1 MSTYA
6 SLTQD
11 IQDFAEDDDDEFT
24 AEIDGFIARSEE
36 RIFREAPFLPCFR
49 AENTGTLTAS
59 TATLAMPSGKRT
71 IRSFSITV
79 SSSEVFLQQRTDSY
93 LRDMYPNPSTT
104 GQPKYYAE
112 KSDSLLLLGPTPDDN
127 YAYTIWAR
135 ELPTGLSSGNT
146 TTWLSTNVEDVLLYA
161 CMVEASLFQKNTE
174 QVKLWEGRY
183 AQALASLQEEM
194 KFNLGNENTVG
205 A

>member
-11 IQDFAEDDDDEFT
+11 IQDFAENDDTEFT
-24 AEIDGFIARSEE
+24 TEIDGFILRAEE
-36 RIFREAPFLPCFR
+36 RIFRETPFLPVFR

-59 TATLAMPSGKRT
+59 TSTLTMPSGKRT

-79 SSSEVFLQQRTDSY
+79 SSSEVFLQQRLDSY
-93 LRDMYPNPSTT
+93 LKDVYSNAATE

-112 KSDSLLLLGPTPDDN
+112 KDDTTLLVGPTPDSN
-127 YAYTIWAR
+127 YSYTIWAH
-135 ELPTGLSSGNT
+135 EQPTGLSSGNT
-146 TTWLSTNVEDVLLYA
+146 TTWLSSNVEDVLLFA
-161 CMVEASLFQKNTE
+161 AMVEATAFLKHPEAAAEWTA
-174 QVKLWEGRY
+174 RY
-183 AQALASLQEEM
+183 AQALQSLQNEM
-194 KFNLGNENTVG
+194 GRNLGNENTVG